1 MLPFATV
8 ERIKIS
14 TNTSIHI
21 TKHLNCWRHQAVSVR
36 WRRTMSHFQA
46 FAMNF
51 LSKMCSSVVV
61 LCSFFRI
68 NFSFWIWWNNSSSLK
83 SLTFVKNTISFECGV
98 FFVFFIRFASFWE
111 RHLLLTNEK
120 EFSFSEKCTFILK
133 HSPLRNFVSLQ
144 LLFYR
149 SGNCSA
155 WSVCSINNKY
165 FIYIACFTE
174 RSQIFLGFSQW

>member
-21 TKHLNCWRHQAVSVR
+21 TKHLNCWRHQAGSVR

-98 FFVFFIRFASFWE
+98 FFCVFHSFCILLRASFVVNKWK
-111 RHLLLTNEK
+111 RIFIFGKMYFH
-120 EFSFSEKCTFILK
+120 SEA
-133 HSPLRNFVSLQ
+133 Q
-144 LLFYR
+144 
-149 SGNCSA
+149 
-155 WSVCSINNKY
+155 SI
-165 FIYIACFTE
+165 T
-174 RSQIFLGFSQW
+174 